1 MITILQTANYSLTF
15 NNDVLV
21 SAKCNVTKRFVK
33 RSIALVEYQAVQQ
46 VEQAELAMAEQ
57 AVKSLTT
64 QAVKTSVVAATKIL
78 FSASI
83 MTTLTILFVV
93 LFTGLFFAFFAASTG
108 NIYVKGFLVT
118 SIVCV
123 TCGGL
128 GLYLLGEFNTVKK
141 QLTKVIV

>member
-1 MITILQTANYSLTF
+1 MNTATIKTIKTANYSLTF

-33 RSIALVEYQAVQQ
+33 RSIAMTEYHY
-46 VEQAELAMAEQ
+46 ELAMAEQ
-57 AVKSLTT
+57 AVKSLTA
-64 QAVKTSVVAATKIL
+64 QAVKTVTIEATKIL

-93 LFTGLFFAFFAASTG
+93 AFAGLFFAFFAASSG
-108 NIYVKGFLVT
+108 NIYVKGFLLTV
-118 SIVCV
+118 IVCV

-141 QLTKVIV
+141 QLQGVIA

>member
-1 MITILQTANYSLTF
+1 MTTLKMTTASTVTVTKTANYSLTF

-33 RSIALVEYQAVQQ
+33 RSIALVEYHY
-46 VEQAELAMAEQ
+46 ELAMAEQ
-57 AVKSLTT
+57 A
-64 QAVKTSVVAATKIL
+64 AKTVTIAATKIL

-118 SIVCV
+118 FITTVS
-123 TCGGL
+123 CGGI
-128 GLYLLGEFNTVKK
+128 GLYLIDQFHTVKK
-141 QLTKVIV
+141 QLKGVIV